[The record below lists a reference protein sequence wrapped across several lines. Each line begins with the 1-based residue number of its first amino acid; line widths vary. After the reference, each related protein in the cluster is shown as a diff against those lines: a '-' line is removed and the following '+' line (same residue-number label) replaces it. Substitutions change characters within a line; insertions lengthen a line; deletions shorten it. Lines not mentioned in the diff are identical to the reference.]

1 MKFSLYRIIYNGQQL
16 IQNLLYLIS
25 DRYRINFVA
34 FFEYLED
41 KDYVVIKLDS
51 PNIHS
56 RFPYKYKIGTDIDII
71 VLKKD
76 IDEIIQK
83 FTLLNKDKKLKCN
96 ILTHESSVK
105 IRYQFYKFLNIEL
118 DLQYVLKNELY
129 RECLSLYDLQ
139 SNIKIPSVNNEIL
152 IRAIEYQAKP
162 HKLYHL
168 NYIIKNKKYIDFDL
182 MNYYGITPNTIKKIN
197 DS

>member
-76 IDEIIQK
+76 IHEIIQK

-105 IRYQFYKFLNIEL
+105 IRYQFYKFFNHIH
-118 DLQYVLKNELY
+118 VTHI
-129 RECLSLYDLQ
+129 S
-139 SNIKIPSVNNEIL
+139 IFKILVN
-152 IRAIEYQAKP
+152 
-162 HKLYHL
+162 
-168 NYIIKNKKYIDFDL
+168 
-182 MNYYGITPNTIKKIN
+182 
-197 DS
+197 